1 MLDNALPMLEAT
13 EPAADAIDG
22 AAEAAFFP
30 TAEPT
35 ATAAP
40 TGDATDATAAAPF
53 TAEATVEDVPPLE
66 DEPPLDGAE

>member
-1 MLDNALPMLEAT
+1 MLDSALPMLDTT

-22 AAEAAFFP
+22 AAETAFLP

-40 TGDATDATAAAPF
+40 TGDANDATDAAPF
-53 TAEATVEDVPPLE
+53 TAEATVED
-66 DEPPLDGAE
+66 EPPLDGAE